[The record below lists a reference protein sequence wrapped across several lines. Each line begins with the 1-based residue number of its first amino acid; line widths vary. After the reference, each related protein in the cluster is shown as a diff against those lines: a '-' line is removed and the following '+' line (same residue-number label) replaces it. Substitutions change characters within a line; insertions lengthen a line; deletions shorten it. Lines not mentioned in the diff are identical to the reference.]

1 MMDRDLRLSAY
12 VDGELDAEQAREV
25 ERQLAS
31 DPQARET
38 VRIHRETTELLRAA
52 CAPSFYP
59 ERGQRFRDLLQRRRP
74 HWPSIP
80 TMALAASLLAG
91 VLGVATGVVIG
102 RGLLTETASLLEEI
116 ATYHQV
122 FARETEHLVEVPA
135 ARRADLSAWLGERLG
150 GKLTIPELS
159 GSGLTFAGGRMLVV
173 DGKPVAQLMY
183 TRPGSLPLAVCITRS
198 SKAPAPVRIEQR
210 NGLDLAWWR
219 DAAYTYV
226 IIGVVAPE
234 EAKILADRVGNA
246 LRS

>member
-31 DPQARET
+31 DPQSRET

-59 ERGQRFRDLLQRRRP
+59 ERGRRLRDLLQRRRP

-80 TMALAASLLAG
+80 AMALAASLLAG
-91 VLGVATGVVIG
+91 ILGVATGVVIG
-102 RGLLTETASLLEEI
+102 RGPLTETASLLEEI

-150 GKLTIPELS
+150 RKLTIPELS

-198 SKAPAPVRIEQR
+198 GKAPAAVRIEQR

-219 DAAYTYV
+219 DAGYTYV
-226 IIGVVAPE
+226 IIGIVAPD